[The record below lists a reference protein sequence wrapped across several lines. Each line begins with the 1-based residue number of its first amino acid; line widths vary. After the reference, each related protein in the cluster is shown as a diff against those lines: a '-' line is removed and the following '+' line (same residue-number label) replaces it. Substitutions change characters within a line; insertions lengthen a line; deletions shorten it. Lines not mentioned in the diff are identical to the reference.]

1 MSEPSAKVSIE
12 ERLRLSEV
20 DRTFKWPALIFV
32 FSAMFWL
39 LLGTTFAIISSF
51 KLHSP
56 DFLGGVEWL
65 TFGRVRS
72 AHLNAVGIGWSSTMA
87 FAASLWLMGRLCQTP
102 LRNAWLVMMAAVV
115 WNLGLIYGIFGI
127 LSGRMTSVEWLEMP
141 KEIAPVLALA
151 YVLIGLWTI
160 LTFKYRKTGHVY
172 VSQWYI
178 LAAAFW
184 FPWIYSIAE
193 LLILWI
199 PARGVVQPLTNWWFG
214 HNYLGLWIT
223 PIGVATAY
231 YLIPKVLGKPIHSYY
246 LSLIG
251 FWSLAL
257 FYNWAGVH
265 HLVGGPLPAW
275 VISSGIVASVMMLV
289 PVIVTGINHHMT
301 VVGSFKKVWQSPTLR
316 FVVFGAINYSLSSI
330 FGTIMAVRSV
340 SVTTHFTNFVVGHA
354 HHGLYAFFTMIMFGL
369 IYFMLPRVLNK
380 EWPSALL
387 IKIHWWCAAIGITL
401 MVTALQVGGWFQGT
415 LMNNPAIPFLDVV
428 RSQIGYFHARSL
440 SGIILTVAHVVFFA
454 HILWMVSYKPKEK
467 RETPTLLADA

>member
-1 MSEPSAKVSIE
+1 MAETNVRLSMD
-12 ERLRLSEV
+12 ERMRLSEV
-20 DRTFKWPALIFV
+20 DKTFKWPALIFIM
-32 FSAMFWL
+32 SAMFWL
-39 LLGTTFAIISSF
+39 MLGTVFAIISSI
-51 KLHSP
+51 KLHTP
-56 DFLGGVEWL
+56 DFLGGIEWL
-65 TFGRVRS
+65 TFGRIRS

-102 LRNAWLVMMAAVV
+102 LRNAWLVMGAAVL
-115 WNLGLIYGIFGI
+115 WNLGLMYGITGI
-127 LSGRMTSVEWLEMP
+127 LTGRMTSVEWLEMP
-141 KEIAPVLALA
+141 REVAPILAVA
-151 YVLIGLWTI
+151 YVMIGLWTV

-184 FPWIYSIAE
+184 FPWLYTIAQI
-193 LLILWI
+193 LILWI

-301 VVGSFKKVWQSPTLR
+301 VVGSFKRVWASPTLR

-330 FGTIMAVRSV
+330 FGTLMALRSV
-340 SVTTHFTNFVVGHA
+340 SGTTHFTHFVVGHA
-354 HHGLYAFFTMIMFGL
+354 HHGLYAFYTFIMFGL
-369 IYFMLPRVLNK
+369 IYFMLPRVLGK
-380 EWPSALL
+380 EWPSAAL
-387 IKIHWWCAAIGITL
+387 IKWHWWLSVIGITL
-401 MVTALQVGGWFQGT
+401 MVVALQVGGWMQGT
-415 LMNNPAIPFLDVV
+415 MMNNANIPFLTIVK
-428 RSQIGYFHARSL
+428 SMTPFLHSRSL
-440 SGIILTVAHVVFFA
+440 SGIILTAA
-454 HILWMVSYKPKEK
+454 HIIFFIHIVWMLMYKPKEN
-467 RETPTLLADA
+467 RETPTMIA